1 LVVSHPYLPYNALAT
16 NKTIMTRYISKLF
29 LSIFILTV
37 VFPSQVQAIGNAGDY
52 INAKENQVVS
62 RGDFVRASIKAL
74 GIQTSKSKRQLPY
87 LRIPKALRSY
97 VEVAHD
103 RRALDM
109 FGNDLQLARG
119 ITRGQALVILVRIKS
134 LKSNDQVRFRDV
146 RKNSPEAG
154 AIAVSQKLGWMTP
167 QSRSHFGVRRM
178 LKGSEAKLLLR
189 RVTGEVVPDRE
200 VPERLQPI
208 RSSTFAPTKK
218 TTKTQV
224 ENDKNKPQYVKVTLS
239 GVGTASTSRLPKQ
252 QILETIWRYINDN
265 FVYKENI
272 DPEKAAYMAAE
283 ALVNSLG
290 DKYSTFLRPAGIS
303 NLETQIRGT
312 VTGIGAQVEQKDGI
326 LTIVTPLRSSP
337 AEAAG
342 LKPKDQIIKADGVDL
357 TTLGFMEAVDRVR
370 GPKGSTVL
378 LTIRRNGNEFEVKV
392 KRDEIKVPE
401 IDIAWQGTIAVVKL
415 LQFGKTTENELRG
428 LMAQVQ
434 SKNPSGVILDL
445 RSNPGGLLKA
455 ANVVLSNFLPK
466 GTDIASIVSRDR
478 TRVDATT
485 DSPTIRQNIPLI
497 ILVNEGSASA
507 SEIVAGALQDHNRAT
522 IVGVNTFGKG
532 TVQQVVRFNDESGLK
547 VTIAEWHTP
556 NGKKIDE
563 NGIRPDLVVK
573 YTSERDEQMLKA
585 LELLR

>member
-1 LVVSHPYLPYNALAT
+1 MLVVSRLRLPYNALAT

-37 VFPSQVQAIGNAGDY
+37 VFPSQVQATGNAGDY

-74 GIQTSKSKRQLPY
+74 GIQTSKSKRKLPY

-119 ITRGQALVILVRIKS
+119 ITRGQALVILVKIKS
-134 LKSNDQVRFRDV
+134 LKSNDRVRFRDV
-146 RKNSPEAG
+146 RSGTPEAG
-154 AIAVSQKLGWMTP
+154 AVSVSQKLGWMTP
-167 QSRSHFGVRRM
+167 QSKSHFGVRRM

-208 RSSTFAPTKK
+208 RSSTFAPTKATVK
-218 TTKTQV
+218 IKSK
-224 ENDKNKPQYVKVTLS
+224 EPQYVKVRLT
-239 GVGTASTSRLPKQ
+239 GVGTNSSSRLPKH

-265 FVYKENI
+265 FVYPDNI

-290 DKYSTFLRPAGIS
+290 DKYSTFLRPSGIS

-378 LTIRRNGNEFEVKV
+378 LTIRRNGNEFEVEV

-401 IDIAWQGTIAVVKL
+401 IDITWQGTIAVVKL

-485 DSPTIRQNIPLI
+485 VSPTIRQNIPLI

>member
-1 LVVSHPYLPYNALAT
+1 
-16 NKTIMTRYISKLF
+16 MTRYISKLF

-37 VFPSQVQAIGNAGDY
+37 VFPSQVQATGNAGDY

-74 GIQTSKSKRQLPY
+74 GIQTSKSKRKLPY

-119 ITRGQALVILVRIKS
+119 ITRGQALVILVKIKS
-134 LKSNDQVRFRDV
+134 LKSNDRVRFRDV
-146 RKNSPEAG
+146 RSGTPEAG
-154 AIAVSQKLGWMTP
+154 AVSVSQKLGWMTP
-167 QSRSHFGVRRM
+167 QSKSHFGVRRM

-208 RSSTFAPTKK
+208 RSSTFAPTKATVK
-218 TTKTQV
+218 IKSK
-224 ENDKNKPQYVKVTLS
+224 EPQYVKVRLT
-239 GVGTASTSRLPKQ
+239 GVGTNSSSRLPKH

-265 FVYKENI
+265 FVYPDNI

-290 DKYSTFLRPAGIS
+290 DKYSTFLRPSGIS

-378 LTIRRNGNEFEVKV
+378 LTIRRNGNEFEVEV

-401 IDIAWQGTIAVVKL
+401 IDITWQGTIAVVKL

-485 DSPTIRQNIPLI
+485 VSPTIRQNIPLI